1 MGKVE
6 EKTEAEVKPIPKS
19 KVVEDVK
26 DKVKKE
32 AKKAKEEQQ
41 HSFLAEEE
49 PQHDPFLEISKD
61 MNLVFKELTMITDWV
76 AELETKLNKV
86 ARRIGL

>member
-1 MGKVE
+1 MGKVK
-6 EKTEAEVKPIPKS
+6 EKPKAKAKPIPKS
-19 KVVEDVK
+19 KVVEEVK
-26 DKVKKE
+26 DKIKKE
-32 AKKAKEEQQ
+32 AKEEQQ
-41 HSFLAEEE
+41 HSFLVEEE
-49 PQHDPFLEISKD
+49 PEHNPFSEISKD

>member
-1 MGKVE
+1 
-6 EKTEAEVKPIPKS
+6 
-19 KVVEDVK
+19 
-26 DKVKKE
+26 
-32 AKKAKEEQQ
+32 
-41 HSFLAEEE
+41 
-49 PQHDPFLEISKD
+49 